1 MQATRTKDTTTRKR
15 GGRTV
20 RDLVAE
26 LEARDISAR
35 IQRAR
40 KEAGLTQEQLADL
53 LEVIPRSVQNYE
65 SGRVP
70 WNKINA
76 IGKITGKSPE
86 WLLHGDAPDP
96 FEGRPAAQQPDVH
109 AELQDLRQMV
119 AANQDALLQL
129 QETLAGQEGIREEL
143 MLLIA
148 DLRSQLA
155 HASSGNRP
163 GARRSQP

>member
-1 MQATRTKDTTTRKR
+1 
-15 GGRTV
+15 V

-96 FEGRPAAQQPDVH
+96 FEGRPAAK
-109 AELQDLRQMV
+109 EQDQ
-119 AANQDALLQL
+119 LLAI
-129 QETLAGQEGIREEL
+129 QETLESQTAALE
-143 MLLIA
+143 
-148 DLRSQLA
+148 DLQQQLGVVLSRLEPP
-155 HASSGNRP
+155 AS
-163 GARRSQP
+163 GAK